1 VAGRD
6 CKGMRI
12 LTFLLV
18 ASGALVVASAPMAA
32 ARAPVIKYKDD
43 RFGAILATP
52 KKQALYYWN
61 VEKRAGGKIRCT
73 GSCARL
79 WPPLVVKTR
88 SAVPKRIT
96 GIKGVFGVVKR
107 PNGKLQVTHNG
118 LPVYTYIHE
127 GPKQVLCDNVD
138 GWFVVRLK

>member
-1 VAGRD
+1 
-6 CKGMRI
+6 MRI
-12 LTFLLV
+12 FAFLLV
-18 ASGALVVASAPMAA
+18 AAAALVVASSPLAA
-32 ARAPVIKYKDD
+32 GGAPVIKYKDD

-79 WPPLVVKTR
+79 WPPLVVKSR
-88 SAVPKRIT
+88 SVVPRRIT
-96 GIKGVFGVVKR
+96 GIKGVFGVIKR
-107 PNGKLQVTHNG
+107 PKGKLQVTHNG
-118 LPVYTYIHE
+118 LPVYTYVHE
-127 GPKQVLCDNVD
+127 GPEQVLCDNVD

>member
-1 VAGRD
+1 MKIFA
-6 CKGMRI
+6 
-12 LTFLLV
+12 FLLV
-18 ASGALVVASAPMAA
+18 AAAALVGSSSPLAA
-32 ARAPVIKYKDD
+32 GRAPVIKYKDD

-79 WPPLVVKTR
+79 WPPLVVKSR
-88 SAVPKRIT
+88 SVVPRRIA
-96 GIKGVFGVVKR
+96 GIKGVFGVIKR
-107 PNGKLQVTHNG
+107 PNGKLQVTHNR
-118 LPVYTYIHE
+118 LPVYTYVHE
-127 GPKQVLCDNVD
+127 GPEQVLCDNVD